1 MGLFDEIKDKAGE
14 LKDKAS
20 ELIKGHED
28 QVDDAIDNA
37 GDVVDDKTGGQ
48 YAEQVDTAQAKA
60 KEAADGLT
68 EA

>member
-1 MGLFDEIKDKAGE
+1 MGLFDEMKDKAEE

-28 QVDDAIDNA
+28 QVDGAIDKA
-37 GDVVDDKTGGQ
+37 GDFVDEKTGGQ
-48 YAEQVDTAQAKA
+48 YAEHVDTAQAKA
-60 KEAADGLT
+60 KEAADGLN